1 MLRNK
6 NLIASL
12 IMVMISL
19 NAISQPIYQIKRN
32 DASIL
37 FFDKNLSEYM
47 PHIVT
52 TYNRGMLLHK
62 QIWEDDTS
70 SFKYKMKTPMMY
82 ITDWED
88 DGNAGVSAIPFTIIN
103 IGMAPLNYSF
113 FTSPSIERYT
123 HLFNHELTHVVMAD
137 KYNKND
143 LFWRKLFGGKVSA
156 ESLHPISA
164 LWSYLTTPRWYSPR
178 WYHEGIACFLE
189 TWLGGGVGRALG
201 GYDEM
206 YFRSMIKENNKI
218 FSVIGL
224 ETEGTTQDFQLGTNS
239 YLYGTRFVNYLAYRH
254 GIDSLI
260 NFYNRTSSS
269 RKFYGTQFKKVY
281 GTSLK
286 NEWESWKTLEN
297 EHQKKNLA
305 EIGKYPLTKT
315 EPLTNRALGSVSP
328 PLLDN
333 KRGVIYS
340 AINHPGSLAK
350 IVSIEIKS
358 GKSRQ
363 LMLVNGPMM
372 YQTSYIAFDSNH
384 DLLYATSNN
393 AGIRGM
399 LVYDLNKHKI
409 VKKKKFTRVSDIVY
423 NNINDRLYGIFTNSG
438 VSHII
443 YFDNSIESMKVIYS
457 IPFGQSI
464 SNLAVSN
471 NGKWLSATLFCE
483 QGEQKLIRF
492 NIAELE
498 NANFKYE
505 ELLTTEDYNLT
516 HFRFSQNDSLLNGSS
531 YYTGVSNLWQL
542 NLNTK
547 EFKLLS
553 NTATGLFAPIQI
565 AKDSLIALQFERD
578 GMRPVKLGI
587 GVLEDANAIEFL
599 GEKAYKRNP
608 QLAHISEIADSS
620 RLKIEFK
627 EVYNKIE
634 RYRPFKELNFI
645 CAYPDITGFSDT
657 SSFNNVTPVIGYRFI
672 LQDLMGLNRLNL
684 HIGVSPWSNNK
695 WKDRFHASLNW
706 NYWGWKLSA
715 YYNGTNFYDLFG
727 PVLTSRTGYKIG
739 IKYKFKNTII
749 KPYEWEWGAGLATYG
764 MMDKLP
770 LFQNISVDSGIN
782 SMQIAT
788 ANIGFSKLRTSLGG
802 VMPEQGYIL
811 KMMGYNYLT
820 GGKLSP
826 TLIFQ
831 ADGGFL
837 LPFSRNTSLWLRTA
851 TGSSFGNMDSTLGNE
866 YFGGFQN
873 NYIDHR
879 DSYHY
884 REVNSMP
891 GAKIDQIQAHTFSKI
906 TGELNLKPIRF
917 NNFGLLGLYPTYTQ
931 ISLFSS
937 NLLANPWGNGQFHN
951 YINVGAQMNI
961 EVVFFSYLKTTFS
974 FGYAHI
980 WETSNSVGNK
990 LSRGE
995 WMISLKLL

>member
-1 MLRNK
+1 MLHNK
-6 NLIASL
+6 ALIISL
-12 IMVMISL
+12 IIIFL
-19 NAISQPIYQIKRN
+19 PLAAISQPIYQIKRN

-52 TYNRGMLLHK
+52 TYNRGMLLHN
-62 QIWEDDTS
+62 QIWERDT
-70 SFKYKMKTPMMY
+70 SFKYKMQKPIMY

-88 DGNAGVSAIPFTIIN
+88 DGNAGVAAIPYTSIN
-103 IGMAPLNYSF
+103 IGMAPLNFSF
-113 FTSPSIERYT
+113 FTAPSVERYT
-123 HLFNHELTHVVMAD
+123 HLFNHELTHVVMTD
-137 KYNKND
+137 KYNRHD
-143 LFWRKLFGGKVSA
+143 LFWRRVFGGKVSA
-156 ESLHPISA
+156 ESQYPMSA
-164 LWSYLTTPRWYSPR
+164 VWSYLTTPRWYSPR
-178 WYHEGIACFLE
+178 WYQEGIACFIE

-206 YFRSMIKENNKI
+206 YFRSMVKENDKI

-239 YLYGTRFVNYLAYRH
+239 YLYGTRFINYLAYKH
-254 GIDSLI
+254 GMDSLI
-260 NFYNRTSSS
+260 NFYNRSSAS
-269 RKFYGTQFKKVY
+269 RKFFGTQFKKVY
-281 GTSLK
+281 GTPLK
-286 NEWESWKTLEN
+286 KEWERWIAFEK
-297 EHQKKNLA
+297 EHQQENLA
-305 EIGKYPLTKT
+305 GISKYPLTKT
-315 EPLTNRALGSVSP
+315 EPLTDSALGSVSP
-328 PLLDN
+328 PLLDL
-333 KRGVIYS
+333 KRGVLYS
-340 AINHPGSLAK
+340 AINHPGGFAK
-350 IVSIEIKS
+350 IVSIEIKN

-363 LMLVNGPMM
+363 LMLVDGPMM
-372 YQTSYIAFDSNH
+372 YQTAYIAFDSNH
-384 DLLYATSNN
+384 DLLYVTSNN
-393 AGIRGM
+393 GGIRGIT
-399 LVYDLNKHKI
+399 VYDLVKHKI
-409 VKKKKFTRVSDIVY
+409 VKRKKFTRVSDIVY
-423 NNINDRLYGIFTNSG
+423 NNINDKLYGIFTNSG

-443 YFDNSIESMKVIYS
+443 YFNNSIDSMKVLYS

-464 SNLAVSN
+464 SNLAVSH
-471 NGKWLSATLFCE
+471 NGKWLSATLFGE

-505 ELLTTEDYNLT
+505 ELFTTEDYNLT
-516 HFRFSQNDSLLNGSS
+516 QFRFSQNDSLLIGSS

-542 NLNTK
+542 NLATK

-553 NTATGLFAPIQI
+553 NIATGLFAPVQI

-578 GMRPVKLGI
+578 GMKPVKLGVE
-587 GVLEDANAIEFL
+587 VLEDANAIEFL
-599 GEKAYKRNP
+599 GEKTYKRNP

-620 RLKIEFK
+620 KLTIEFK

-634 RYRPFKELNFI
+634 RYHPLKELNFI

-657 SSFNNVTPVIGYRFI
+657 SSFNNVTPVIGYRVVF
-672 LQDLMGLNRLNL
+672 QDPIGLNRLNL
-684 HIGVSPWSNNK
+684 HLGISPWSNNK
-695 WKDRFHASLNW
+695 WKNRFHASLNW
-706 NYWGWKLSA
+706 SYWGWELSA

-727 PVLTSRTGYKIG
+727 PVRTSRAGYKIG
-739 IKYKFKNTII
+739 LKYHYKNTLI
-749 KPYEWEWGAGLATYG
+749 KLYEWEWGAGLATYG
-764 MMDKLP
+764 MLDKLP
-770 LFQNISVDSGIN
+770 LFQNISIDSGIK
-782 SMQIAT
+782 SMQIAN
-788 ANIGFSKLRTSLGG
+788 ANIGISKLRTSLGG
-802 VMPEQGYIL
+802 VMPEQGYKL
-811 KMMGYNYLT
+811 KMEGYNYLA
-820 GGKLSP
+820 GGKFYP

-837 LPFSRNTSLWLRTA
+837 MPFSRNTSFWLRTA
-851 TGSSFGNMDSTLGNE
+851 TGNSFGSISSAFGNE

-873 NYIDHR
+873 NYVDYR

-931 ISLFSS
+931 LSLFSS
-937 NLLANPWGNGQFHN
+937 NLLANPWGKGQFHN

-961 EVVFFSYLKTTFS
+961 EIVIFSYLKTTWS
-974 FGYAHI
+974 LGYAHI
-980 WETSNSVGNK
+980 WETGNSAGNK